1 MISQQ
6 NHATENV
13 TLNVLKS
20 NTRKYFM
27 KLKLEITDEKDGP
40 IILTDRTI

>member
-6 NHATENV
+6 NHTTENV
-13 TLNVLKS
+13 TLNVSES

-27 KLKLEITDEKDGP
+27 KLNLEITDEKDGP
-40 IILTDRTI
+40 IISTDRTI

>member
-6 NHATENV
+6 NHTTENV
-13 TLNVLKS
+13 TLNVS
-20 NTRKYFM
+20 ESITQRCFM

-40 IILTDRTI
+40 IISTDRRI

>member
-6 NHATENV
+6 NHTTENV
-13 TLNVLKS
+13 TLNVSES

-27 KLKLEITDEKDGP
+27 KLNLEITDEEDGP
-40 IILTDRTI
+40 IISTDRTI